1 MAVDMVLIP
10 IREQILFDCRRL
22 VEFVLSLPERITNII
37 QTVQETFNRA
47 LKYGPVV
54 ASGT

>member
-1 MAVDMVLIP
+1 MIP
-10 IREQILFDCRRL
+10 IREQVLLDCRRM
-22 VEFVLSLPERITNII
+22 VEFVLSVPERITNII
-37 QTVQETFNRA
+37 QSTQEAFNRA